1 MTVKA
6 LYDYDYPSASRQE
19 LYGDD
24 LLVSVEWAGNVLLC
38 APVCVRVPAAMGWA
52 EFAQGVI
59 DPWAAAD
66 PNYDPSAITGWQ
78 VDGAAMT
85 PSDGAS
91 LADTGVGH
99 KSVVTFR
106 TRNASRA

>member
-6 LYDYDYPSASRQE
+6 LYDYTFPSASRQE

-24 LLVSVEWAGNVLLC
+24 LLVSVEWAGNVFLC

-52 EFAQGVI
+52 EFTGGVI

-66 PNYDPSAITGWQ
+66 PSYDPSAITEWQ
-78 VDGAAMT
+78 VDGAALT

-99 KSVVTFR
+99 KSLITFR
-106 TRNASRA
+106 TGNA